1 MVENDGVDIVG
12 DYRARLLHEQG
23 MSFRDI
29 ATMTGTSLTRVRATL
44 RDAAPGRMRRE
55 IRAEIRDA
63 GGLSA
68 WWRQ

>member
-1 MVENDGVDIVG
+1 VDIVG

-29 ATMTGTSLTRVRATL
+29 ATKTGTSLTRVRRALAEAT
-44 RDAAPGRMRRE
+44 PSRMRRE
-55 IRAEIRDA
+55 IRAEIRGA
-63 GGLSA
+63 GGLRA